1 MPRMT
6 IMTCFSNA
14 VPISVNWQNRPR
26 YVRPGEA
33 AKINRTRTR
42 VFLAGCLC
50 WLLILLGVAGGVAS
64 ARGDSPLAHPA
75 DTSKPDEVPQLPE
88 PKTHY
93 MGREIAQTMHFLG
106 APWLV
111 RESRERE
118 EDCKKLLA
126 ALPLKLGD
134 SVCDIGCGNGY
145 YTLRLAGRVGP
156 NGKVYASDIQQEM
169 LNMLVERAKS
179 RQVTNVLPV
188 LGTFVDPHLPSAS
201 MDLILAVDVYHEFSY
216 PQEMLAA
223 LRTSLKPTGRLV
235 LVEFR
240 SEDPTVPIKP
250 LHKMSQAQI
259 MRELPEN
266 GFKLVAQFHELPW
279 HHVLSF
285 ARDDSPLP
293 EVPLQAWS
301 PLAD

>member
-1 MPRMT
+1 
-6 IMTCFSNA
+6 MTCFSNA
-14 VPISVNWQNRPR
+14 MPSNVNLQDQPQH
-26 YVRPGEA
+26 VHPAKA
-33 AKINRTRTR
+33 AKTNRTRPR
-42 VFLAGCLC
+42 VFLAGCFC
-50 WLLILLGVAGGVAS
+50 WLLILLGLPGAIAP
-64 ARGDSPLAHPA
+64 AWGDSPLAHPVDA
-75 DTSKPDEVPQLPE
+75 SRPDKALELPE

-118 EDCKKLLA
+118 EDCRKLLA
-126 ALPLKLGD
+126 ALPLKLGV

-156 NGKVYASDIQQEM
+156 DGRVYASDIQQEM
-169 LNMLVERAKS
+169 LNMLVERAKA
-179 RQVTNVLPV
+179 RQFTNILPI
-188 LGTFVDPHLPSAS
+188 LGTLVDPHLPRAS
-201 MDLILAVDVYHEFSY
+201 VDLILAVDVYHEFAY
-216 PQEMLAA
+216 PEEMLAA
-223 LRTSLKPTGRLV
+223 LRSSLKPTGHLV

-259 MRELPEN
+259 MRELLAN
-266 GFKLVAQFHELPW
+266 GFKLVGQFHELPW
-279 HHVLSF
+279 QHVLSF

-293 EVPLQAWS
+293 EVQLQAWN
-301 PLAD
+301 PLPR

>member
-1 MPRMT
+1 MT
-6 IMTCFSNA
+6 SMTCFINA
-14 VPISVNWQNRPR
+14 VSISVNLQNRPR
-26 YVRPGEA
+26 HVRPGEA
-33 AKINRTRTR
+33 AKTNRTRTG
-42 VFLAGCLC
+42 VFLAGCSC
-50 WLLILLGVAGGVAS
+50 WLLILVGFAGELAP
-64 ARGDSPLAHPA
+64 ARGASPLARPT
-75 DTSKPDEVPQLPE
+75 DTSRPDEAPQLPE

-118 EDCKKLLA
+118 EDCKKLLT

-134 SVCDIGCGNGY
+134 SVCDIGCGNGF

-188 LGTFVDPHLPSAS
+188 LGTLVDPNLPSAS

-240 SEDPTVPIKP
+240 SEDPAVPIKP

-266 GFKLVAQFHELPW
+266 GFKLVGQFHELPW
-279 HHVLSF
+279 QHVLTF
-285 ARDDSPLP
+285 ARDASPLP
-293 EVPLQAWS
+293 EVPLQAWNL
-301 PLAD
+301 PD